1 MEQAVANSATKAAGA
16 VAATATPVTVR
27 VIAVGGKFLGDDVAG
42 ALVGIRDI
50 QTGELLASGRTFGG
64 SGPSAVMNKAI
75 LRTQPIPTV
84 DPGDPAN
91 DAARFDAT
99 LLLDRPRWVEV
110 SAIGPLVAPTP
121 ARVVKTIWLYPGKSL
136 SPGDGQREDGLL
148 LEIPGLLVGILA
160 PPAHYLPDAQ
170 QSTQPIVIRAN
181 VTMMCG
187 CPIDTGGFWP
197 PTDFEVTAY
206 IEHSGQ
212 HTTVP
217 LHFVPENEIGAP
229 SQFASK
235 PWTPGG
241 SGIFNID
248 VVAYQKSTGNLGVA
262 RTSVIMPA
270 GKAK

>member
-1 MEQAVANSATKAAGA
+1 MEQTVANS
-16 VAATATPVTVR
+16 ATATPVTVR

-42 ALVGIRDI
+42 ALVGIRDL

-84 DPGDPAN
+84 DPGN
-91 DAARFDAT
+91 NAARFDAT

-136 SPGDGQREDGLL
+136 SPEDGEREDGLL

-170 QSTQPIVIRAN
+170 QSTLPIVIRAN

-197 PTDFEVTAY
+197 PADFEVTAY
-206 IEHSGQ
+206 IEHSGRN
-212 HTTVP
+212 TSVP
-217 LHFVPENEIGAP
+217 LFFVPENEIGAP

-248 VVAYQKSTGNLGVA
+248 VVAYQNSTGNLGVA

-270 GKAK
+270 TNGK

>member
-1 MEQAVANSATKAAGA
+1 MEQAVANSATKAAEAG
-16 VAATATPVTVR
+16 AATATPVTVR

-42 ALVGIRDI
+42 ALVTIRDL
-50 QTGELLASGRTFGG
+50 QTAELLASGRTFGG
-64 SGPSAVMNKAI
+64 SGPNAIMNQAI
-75 LRTQPIPTV
+75 LRTQPIPTL

-110 SAIGPLVAPTP
+110 SAVGPLVAPTP

-148 LEIPGLLVGILA
+148 LEIPGLLVDVLA
-160 PPAHYLPDAQ
+160 PPAHYLPDA
-170 QSTQPIVIRAN
+170 TQPIVIRAN

-187 CPIDTGGFWP
+187 CPINTGGFWP
-197 PTDFEVTAY
+197 PADFEVTAY
-206 IEHSGQ
+206 VEHSGQ
-212 HTTVP
+212 RTIVP
-217 LHFVPENEIGAP
+217 LCFVPVKEIGAP

-235 PWTPGG
+235 NWTPGAA
-241 SGIFNID
+241 GIFNID
-248 VVAYQKSTGNLGVA
+248 VVAWQKSTGNLGVA

-270 GKAK
+270 AAS

>member
-1 MEQAVANSATKAAGA
+1 MEQAPANPATKAAEVA
-16 VAATATPVTVR
+16 AATATPVTVR

-42 ALVGIRDI
+42 ALVTIRDI

-64 SGPSAVMNKAI
+64 SGPSAIMNKAI

-84 DPGDPAN
+84 DPGDRAN

-160 PPAHYLPDAQ
+160 PPAHYLPEA
-170 QSTQPIVIRAN
+170 TQPIVIRAN

-187 CPIDTGGFWP
+187 CPINTSGFWP
-197 PTDFEVTAY
+197 PADFEVTAY
-206 IEHSGQ
+206 VEHAGQ

-217 LHFVPENEIGAP
+217 LCFVPEDKIGAP

-235 PWTPGG
+235 SWTPGG

-270 GKAK
+270 AKA